1 MKFYNTTVMEDYAEH
16 LLEMFDTL
24 NINIESVGELYLLYK
39 TDFEEPCLVGISR
52 NANKNRF
59 MPRLLEANYFH
70 EYFDVLQEQ
79 TKKHI
84 TNAEDWVR
92 YFDNHEDLKE
102 KFEHEYV
109 VMEFISDPE
118 LWQTVLDYTIEDYQN
133 IYDIEQEKLKEV
145 ADFERKYWYDNLKNK
160 LNKQKVYVEQGER
173 Q

>member
-1 MKFYNTTVMEDYAEH
+1 MKLYNTTVMEDYAEH

-39 TDFEEPCLVGISR
+39 TDFEEPYLVGISR

-79 TKKHI
+79 TQQDI

-92 YFDNHEDLKE
+92 YLDDHEDLKE
-102 KFEHEYV
+102 EFEHEYV

-133 IYDIEQEKLKEV
+133 IYELEQQKLKEV
-145 ADFERKYWYDNLKNK
+145 ADFERTYLFDTIKNQLKK
-160 LNKQKVYVEQGER
+160 TKVETER
-173 Q
+173 Y